1 MRKVKSIVEQ
11 AASIQ
16 SDDSKHRRDG
26 SLLADRVVIHI
37 RELITT
43 GRLKQGERVKEM
55 EISNEL
61 GISRGP
67 VREAVRRLSSS
78 GLLIASHNL
87 GSRVVVLT
95 EETVRQ
101 AYQVREVL
109 EARAAELAT
118 KNMDAAE
125 RRGLVE
131 MIDQH
136 EAVMQHVSPTSYP
149 AGGADWDFHLRILRG
164 SGNEFIWRICGVDL
178 RDIMALMRAQHR
190 ATEMRGL
197 RALQEHRWIAEAIR
211 DGHSDL
217 AGTLMSQHIR
227 ASRDNL
233 LVGMRRVDV
242 ALEQS
247 GRIS

>member
-1 MRKVKSIVEQ
+1 MEHAEPIGTG
-11 AASIQ
+11 AP
-16 SDDSKHRRDG
+16 KHQHDG
-26 SLLADRVVIHI
+26 SLLADRAVAHI
-37 RELITT
+37 RELINT

-87 GSRVVVLT
+87 GSRVIVLT
-95 EETVRQ
+95 EATVRQ

-109 EARAAELAT
+109 ESLAATLAT
-118 KNMDAAE
+118 ANMDAAE
-125 RRGLVE
+125 RDALVAMLDE
-131 MIDQH
+131 H
-136 EAVMQHVSPTSYP
+136 EAVMHRDSPTSYP
-149 AGGADWDFHLRILRG
+149 AGGADWDFHLTILRG
-164 SGNEFIWRICGVDL
+164 SGNEFVWRICGVDL
-178 RDIMALMRAQHR
+178 RDIMALMRAQHIS
-190 ATEMRGL
+190 TERRGL

-211 DGHSDL
+211 DGHADL
-217 AGTLMSQHIR
+217 AGTLMAQHIR

-233 LVGMRRVDV
+233 LQGIRRGQV
-242 ALEQS
+242 ATKRI